1 VPKRHWLL
9 KTEPTVFSFDD
20 LLAAPGRTTGWDG
33 VRNFQARNLL
43 RDEMQEGDGALI
55 YHSSVDPMAV
65 VGEAQI
71 ARAGYP
77 DPTQFKKGSD
87 HHDPKAKPGSPIWF
101 QVDVRAIAA
110 LPHPVTLE
118 RIKAT
123 PELRAM
129 ALLRRG
135 NRLSVQPVS
144 EKEFRCILRLGKAG

>member
-1 VPKRHWLL
+1 VPKRYWLL

-43 RDEMQEGDGALI
+43 RDELHEGDGVLI
-55 YHSSVDPMAV
+55 YHSSVEPMAV
-65 VGEAQI
+65 VGQAEV
-71 ARAGYP
+71 AREGYP
-77 DPTQFKKGSD
+77 DPTQFMKGSD
-87 HHDPKAKPGSPIWF
+87 HHDPKATRGSPIWF
-101 QVDVRAIAA
+101 QVDVRAVAA

-123 PELRAM
+123 PELREM

-135 NRLSVQPVS
+135 NRLSVQPVTAA
-144 EKEFRCILRLGKAG
+144 EFRCIVRLGRSA

>member
-43 RDEMQEGDGALI
+43 RDELREGDGVLV
-55 YHSSVDPMAV
+55 YHSSVEPMAV
-65 VGEAQI
+65 VGQAEV
-71 ARAGYP
+71 AREGYP
-77 DPTQFKKGSD
+77 DPTQFMKGSD
-87 HHDPKAKPGSPIWF
+87 HHDPKATPGSPIWF
-101 QVDVRAIAA
+101 QVDVRAVAA
-110 LPHPVTLE
+110 LPHPVMLE

-123 PELRAM
+123 PELRGM

-135 NRLSVQPVS
+135 NRLSVQPVTAA
-144 EKEFRCILRLGKAG
+144 EFRCIVRLGRSA